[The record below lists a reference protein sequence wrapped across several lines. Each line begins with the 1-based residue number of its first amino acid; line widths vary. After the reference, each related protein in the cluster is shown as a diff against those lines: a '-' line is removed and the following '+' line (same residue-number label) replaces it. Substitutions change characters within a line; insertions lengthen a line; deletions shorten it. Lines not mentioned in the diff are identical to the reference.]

1 VNTSTETKITEH
13 KRPFNIIVLIEKPS
27 SLSVT
32 VIGKFLFRKRVIMK
46 LQNPSA
52 SWQIFACL
60 NIIDPIL
67 ADELGK
73 KYYNVWRF
81 DTIPER

>member
-1 VNTSTETKITEH
+1 
-13 KRPFNIIVLIEKPS
+13 
-27 SLSVT
+27 
-32 VIGKFLFRKRVIMK
+32 MK

-81 DTIPER
+81 DTIPEC

>member
-1 VNTSTETKITEH
+1 MSTEREGFELRFTQ
-13 KRPFNIIVLIEKPS
+13 KRFPNCYD
-27 SLSVT
+27 
-32 VIGKFLFRKRVIMK
+32 VIDRKRVIMK

-52 SWQIFACL
+52 PWQIYACL
-60 NIIDPIL
+60 NIVDPRL

-81 DTIPER
+81 DTIS